1 LLRKDPITQSWSN
14 HLAEVPVPE
23 NQRVLFLR
31 RWLSRDKGEKP
42 GSVQAACWLDIK
54 RTYMELRPF
63 LRRVYLILNDLE
75 PYASVAQTLG
85 FQVLDRE
92 KNQFGAMLDF
102 GPASVDGWLAGL
114 GAAELGIEPEM
125 LDAQSHELV
134 LDGHR
139 VKLTKLEFEVFRYLY
154 TRKGTAVSRAS
165 LVEDVWGWKHT
176 GSNVIEAV
184 MRTLRKKMGDK
195 SESIETIR
203 GLGYRFRN
211 T

>member
-1 LLRKDPITQSWSN
+1 VMNVVPAQVAGVGSIAVFSPAQKDFGGRPHPTI
-14 HLAEVPVPE
+14 L
-23 NQRVLFLR
+23 
-31 RWLSRDKGEKP
+31 
-42 GSVQAACWLDIK
+42 AACALLGV
-54 RTYMELRPF
+54 EE
-63 LRRVYLILNDLE
+63 VY
-75 PYASVAQTLG
+75 AVGGAQAIG
-85 FQVLDRE
+85 
-92 KNQFGAMLDF
+92 
-102 GPASVDGWLAGL
+102 LAAYGD
-114 GAAELGIEPEM
+114 AELGIEPEM
-125 LDAQSHELV
+125 LDTQSHELV

-184 MRTLRKKMGDK
+184 MRTLRKKLGDK

-211 T
+211 SS